1 MATPTYKRQPIMTL
15 GWQSWSLV
23 VVVLVIV
30 LILAVYLVVG

>member
-1 MATPTYKRQPIMTL
+1 MANTRRLPLVTL

-30 LILAVYLVVG
+30 LTAAAYLMLG

>member
-1 MATPTYKRQPIMTL
+1 MTIERRPPFATL

-30 LILAVYLVVG
+30 IAAAIFMLG